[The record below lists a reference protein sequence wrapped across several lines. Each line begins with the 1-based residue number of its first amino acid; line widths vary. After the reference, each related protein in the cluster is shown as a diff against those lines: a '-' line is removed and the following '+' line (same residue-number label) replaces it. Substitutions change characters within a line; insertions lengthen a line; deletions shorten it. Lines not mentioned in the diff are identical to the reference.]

1 MLETNLVE
9 KIFQHF
15 LRILRQS
22 DQGSEQE
29 LLLLLDILETFL
41 SNCETNVSPRISLA
55 SMSWTNILSQEK
67 QDTQTSG

>member
-1 MLETNLVE
+1 MLKTDLVE

-22 DQGSEQE
+22 DPGSEQE

-41 SNCETNVSPRISLA
+41 SNCETNVSPRFSLG
-55 SMSWTNILSQEK
+55 SMSWTNILSQGRPEHPK
-67 QDTQTSG
+67 LL

>member
-55 SMSWTNILSQEK
+55 SMSWTNILSQEE